1 MKTNVSVII
10 CVKDAEKY
18 IGECVSSLLDQTF
31 KDFEIVIIDDG
42 CNDNT
47 AHIIQ
52 KSSDERIRY
61 FRNEK
66 NLGIAKSRNTGL
78 KLLRGEYIFFTDA
91 DCVVSKNWI
100 KHGLKSLE
108 DQKYVGVEGKIYYVS
123 EEYKPT
129 FSDHVCKNEHG
140 GHFMTGNMAYKRS
153 IVESVGGFDEKYD
166 YHEDRDLALRI
177 LKHGKICFNPNMIVY
192 VQQQTLTPKDVL
204 RSAGKIKNRVYL
216 YKRFGERK
224 MMMFWRIVNPFNLAK
239 ALFPPLVFVSLF
251 FNTFKTSDDFK
262 LLPFTY
268 VYAILE
274 RLQLWKTCARE
285 RVFLI

>member
-18 IGECVSSLLDQTF
+18 IGKCISSLLDQTY

-42 CNDNT
+42 CCDNT
-47 AHIIQ
+47 THII
-52 KSSDERIRY
+52 KKFSDERIRY
-61 FRNEK
+61 FRNQK
-66 NLGIAKSRNTGL
+66 NIGIVKSRNKGL
-78 KLLRGEYIFFTDA
+78 KLSRGEYIFFTDA
-91 DCVVSKNWI
+91 DCIASKNWI
-100 KHGLKSLE
+100 EHGLKSLE
-108 DQKYVGVEGKIYYVS
+108 DQKYVGVEGKIDYVS
-123 EEYKPT
+123 KEYKPT
-129 FSDHVCKNEHG
+129 FSDHGCKNEHG

-177 LKHGKICFNPNMIVY
+177 LKHGEICFNPNMIAC
-192 VQQQTLTPKDVL
+192 VQQQTLTPKDFV
-204 RSAGKIKNRVYL
+204 RRAGYIRNRVYL
-216 YKRFGERK
+216 FKRFRERK
-224 MMMFWRIVNPFNLAK
+224 LMIWRIVNPFNLAK
-239 ALFPPLVFVSLF
+239 TLFPPLILVSLF
-251 FNTFKTSDDFK
+251 FNEFKTSDDFK

-274 RLQLWKTCARE
+274 RLQLWKTYARE